1 LPAGTSYVVTVTKLP
16 RGLAPTVEA
25 DDDDA
30 AKDSSAKT
38 GIATSGDLTVDGAS
52 DVTLD
57 FGYVHG
63 KVSVG
68 DRVWFDTNKNGLQD
82 DGEPGV
88 EGATLTIARTDG
100 KPVVHVDDVDKAD
113 APVVAPVVTQADGL
127 YVFENL
133 PILPEGVKYKVSVQ
147 VPAKYAPTEAGVG
160 ADRAKDSSTGEA
172 EAEELAVDGAEDKTL
187 DFGFVSARVPVGD
200 FVWFDANKDGKQD
213 DGEPGIEGVK
223 LTVLGPDGQPV
234 AVDADGQPYKSEVV
248 TDKAGKY
255 LFENLPVLASDT
267 ERYTVK
273 VVEIGAEYTPTVTR
287 DEVSTPGLGVDNDSS
302 KGQASTVKPLTVDKR
317 VDDTLDFGFVK
328 STVSV
333 GDFVWF
339 DSNGNGRQDAG
350 EPGIAGV
357 ELTLT
362 GPDGKSV
369 TDVDGKAVPVVT
381 TDKDGKYVFENLPV
395 LKDGHKYTVTVSK
408 APAGYVAT
416 KPNATGD
423 VSNDSSSGSVSS
435 VSLVKHGDKD
445 LTLDFGF
452 VKVKDPVPGK
462 VAKTGADTA
471 LAGGV
476 AVLVMLLGAA
486 GVLARRRATQ

>member
-1 LPAGTSYVVTVTKLP
+1 MVTVTKLP

-82 DGEPGV
+82 DDEPGV

-172 EAEELAVDGAEDKTL
+172 EAEELAVRLLILVLLVRVCLLVTL
-187 DFGFVSARVPVGD
+187 CGLMPIRMVSRMMAS
-200 FVWFDANKDGKQD
+200 
-213 DGEPGIEGVK
+213 
-223 LTVLGPDGQPV
+223 LVL
-234 AVDADGQPYKSEVV
+234 
-248 TDKAGKY
+248 
-255 LFENLPVLASDT
+255 
-267 ERYTVK
+267 R
-273 VVEIGAEYTPTVTR
+273 
-287 DEVSTPGLGVDNDSS
+287 
-302 KGQASTVKPLTVDKR
+302 
-317 VDDTLDFGFVK
+317 
-328 STVSV
+328 
-333 GDFVWF
+333 
-339 DSNGNGRQDAG
+339 
-350 EPGIAGV
+350 
-357 ELTLT
+357 
-362 GPDGKSV
+362 
-369 TDVDGKAVPVVT
+369 
-381 TDKDGKYVFENLPV
+381 
-395 LKDGHKYTVTVSK
+395 
-408 APAGYVAT
+408 
-416 KPNATGD
+416 
-423 VSNDSSSGSVSS
+423 VSS
-435 VSLVKHGDKD
+435 
-445 LTLDFGF
+445 
-452 VKVKDPVPGK
+452 
-462 VAKTGADTA
+462 
-471 LAGGV
+471 
-476 AVLVMLLGAA
+476 
-486 GVLARRRATQ
+486 